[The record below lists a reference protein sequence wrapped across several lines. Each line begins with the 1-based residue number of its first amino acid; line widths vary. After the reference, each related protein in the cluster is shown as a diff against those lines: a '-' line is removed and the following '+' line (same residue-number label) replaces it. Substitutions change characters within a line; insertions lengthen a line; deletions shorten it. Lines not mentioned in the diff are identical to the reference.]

1 MKSLLTS
8 DWPFLGESEPVL
20 GTINST
26 DKNYL
31 ETCNIG
37 LQGTHCIS
45 GSGLGICV
53 STADS
58 TIFGRIATLTSQPKK
73 GRTPLQTEILR
84 FVLIIVAFIAVVV
97 ILVIILWS
105 VSFSQTVEAD

>member
-1 MKSLLTS
+1 V
-8 DWPFLGESEPVL
+8 D
-20 GTINST
+20 ST

-31 ETCNIG
+31 ETHNIG

-53 STADS
+53 ATADN
-58 TIFGRIATLTSQPKK
+58 TIFGRIAMLTSRPKQ

-84 FVLIIVAFIAVVV
+84 FVLIIVAFIVAVV
-97 ILVIILWS
+97 IFVIILWL
-105 VSFSQTVEAD
+105 VSFP